1 MYLIKS
7 AMTLKNEYIFLLV
20 ALTIVPILP
29 AAFAVDTDV
38 SIPAGSSVAG
48 CEKTNECFMPASVT
62 VHPGDTVTWSNDDT
76 AAHTVTSGTA
86 KDGPDGNF
94 DSSLFMAGTT
104 FSHTFDTLGNYP
116 YFCMVHPWMVGNV
129 LNTVGGGIEIPLGTI
144 TVGGDDMPKET
155 VVTGMSSDGSV
166 RVEIGA
172 KEPTVNEML
181 SLEIKFRDAN
191 GGGLKEHVNYDI
203 VATQDGK
210 TVLSKMGVHD
220 HKGTSQH
227 LTGVL
232 GSNMPVD
239 IKITLNG
246 FGLPGEEANWSG
258 PKGEILE
265 LQVVPEFGTIAM
277 MILGISIVSIIAVTA
292 KTRVIPR
299 L

>member
-1 MYLIKS
+1 MKTIAIS
-7 AMTLKNEYIFLLV
+7 SIFVLFALV
-20 ALTIVPILP
+20 VGIAATAPT
-29 AAFAVDTDV
+29 AFADHATA
-38 SIPAGSSVAG
+38 SISIASGSSVPG
-48 CEKTNECFMPASVT
+48 CEETKECYLPYTVT
-62 VHPGDTVTWSNDDT
+62 IDPGGEVTWSNDDS

-116 YFCMVHPWMVGNV
+116 YFCMVHPWMVGSV
-129 LNTVGGGIEIPLGTI
+129 LNTVGGGIEIPMGTI

-166 RVEIGA
+166 RVEIST
-172 KEPTVNEML
+172 KEPTINEML
-181 SLEIKFRDAN
+181 SLEVRFRDAN

-203 VATQDGK
+203 IATQDGK
-210 TVLSKMGVHD
+210 IVLSGMGVHE
-220 HKGTSQH
+220 HKGLSQH

-232 GSNMPVD
+232 GSDTPVD
-239 IKITLNG
+239 IKVTLNG
-246 FGLPGEEANWSG
+246 FGLPNEEANWSG
-258 PKGEILE
+258 PKGEVLE